1 MKLIAPYGNAG
12 RGIRDEIGTRK
23 GFNLIGFNYLT
34 RFRVNIL
41 FMVNGTGSTRGYST
55 STPLEFF
62 SSPYFKGTG

>member
-1 MKLIAPYGNAG
+1 MKLIAQYGNAG
-12 RGIRDEIGTRK
+12 CGIRDETGTRK

-34 RFRVNIL
+34 RFEVNIL
-41 FMVNGTGSTRGYST
+41 FMVNATGSTRGY